1 MNAGLVPET
10 SLGEAP
16 TVDQISTDTR
26 HERHVHF
33 PTNDY
38 EEDRQIHL
46 NLRSPPPPYEAK
58 DDFLEELRLD
68 LAIAEEGIWR
78 LEWELVLLQ
87 DRRRIV
93 PGTDIPCPASPPP
106 PPYSSLGDCSGWG
119 DADIIELQL
128 DLLIARER
136 IHILMWQLNG
146 YYTLLG

>member
-78 LEWELVLLQ
+78 LEWELVLI
-87 DRRRIV
+87 RINDELPRGRTSLV
-93 PGTDIPCPASPPP
+93 LLHGRPRHIAVWETVQVGGTQISSS
-106 PPYSSLGDCSGWG
+106 YSW
-119 DADIIELQL
+119 I
-128 DLLIARER
+128 
-136 IHILMWQLNG
+136 
-146 YYTLLG
+146 Y